1 MYSLQLY
8 VSKNY
13 YYDKLLSHDI
23 SSVFDAFLL
32 HCEIIYIYHFF
43 SPKKVNYYLLLV
55 MTMSSFLFYDPSGI
69 HQQSTLDLDI
79 TYIQQPTLNVL
90 RRFISTD
97 NRIQRVLCICCP
109 EKSAAIKAILEYQQ
123 VVSIYLCKKHY
134 GPEKNPVYDRRVRDD
149 VELTPT
155 SGWEFKGRLD
165 LLQVCMRYRYNGQVL
180 NELHRLRVIEQRSLS
195 TPQIAIQA
203 ME

>member
-1 MYSLQLY
+1 MLSISIQKQIHFKRHISRY
-8 VSKNY
+8 VFPSA
-13 YYDKLLSHDI
+13 LC
-23 SSVFDAFLL
+23 F
-32 HCEIIYIYHFF
+32 EE
-43 SPKKVNYYLLLV
+43 LLLWQ
-55 MTMSSFLFYDPSGI
+55 TFESWYFF
-69 HQQSTLDLDI
+69 
-79 TYIQQPTLNVL
+79 
-90 RRFISTD
+90 RFW
-97 NRIQRVLCICCP
+97 RIQRVLCICCP
-109 EKSAAIKAILEYQQ
+109 DKSAAIKAILEYQQ

-203 ME
+203 MEWWEYLFSKSKKLINIVILII